1 MGSVLMAR
9 SSAGKDVKAEKS
21 NICEW
26 VKLPAPSTV
35 HIHPSLAGVKEL
47 PDTAG
52 PSVCGSGF
60 AEGPGA
66 AEAGVVAGLEAPQL
80 PKADWHPVPQ
90 YVSELP
96 VDSIS

>member
-35 HIHPSLAGVKEL
+35 HIHPSLVGAKEL

-52 PSVCGSGF
+52 PYVCGSGV
-60 AEGPGA
+60 AEDWGD
-66 AEAGVVAGLEAPQL
+66 AETGMVAELEAPQL
-80 PKADWHPVPQ
+80 PKAD
-90 YVSELP
+90 
-96 VDSIS
+96 